1 MRFTLKAR
9 LALAGLSA
17 IGATVVTSNAMAVD
31 CNTLTNPVYVTGSS
45 AVEPFMTALGA
56 ALYSSGTTIVYQRAG
71 SCVGVNA
78 MVKGAPIS
86 GTAKYYPAVDD
97 AGVGVP
103 ADCNLPV
110 NDAGTGGQPV
120 DLGVSDVFPES
131 CPGGAADPAKVGDFW
146 GPNQV
151 MVFVA
156 PEKAN
161 QVKNISAEAAYF
173 VMGQAAGAKMVA
185 PWTDAAKLYIRNA
198 SSGTQT
204 MLAAAIH
211 LDAAS
216 WKGTDSMSAANV
228 EANLKTAQMTDPAF
242 QSVLGIVSTGEA
254 DRDRDFMKVL
264 AFQDFGKSCAYW
276 PDSSLTSFDKKWVR
290 TGEYPI
296 WGPLHMLAAVSSA
309 GGEPTNASVKKVIH
323 YFSGAE
329 TPQGGKNQIVDL
341 EIAQHTIPQCAMKV
355 KRTKELGAYTA
366 YTDPSPCG
374 CYFDAHVPGGSVPA
388 SCKTCTDNSECGDAG
403 TMICSYG
410 YCEAK

>member
-1 MRFTLKAR
+1 MRLTLKAR

-17 IGATVVTSNAMAVD
+17 IGATAVTSNALAVD
-31 CNTLTNPVYVTGSS
+31 CNTLQNPVYVTGSS

-56 ALYSSGTTIVYQRAG
+56 ALYPNISIVYQRAG

-78 MVKGAPIS
+78 MVKNTPIS

-97 AGVGVP
+97 AGLGVP
-103 ADCNLPV
+103 TDCTLPV

-131 CPGGAADPAKVGDFW
+131 CPGGTADPAKVGDFW

-156 PEKAN
+156 PQKAT
-161 QVKNISAEAAYF
+161 QVTNISAEAAYF
-173 VMGQAAGAKMVA
+173 VMGQPAGGKTVA
-185 PWTDAAKLYIRNA
+185 PWTDSAKLYIRNNT
-198 SSGTQT
+198 SGTQT
-204 MLAAAIH
+204 MISAAIH

-216 WKGTDSMSAANV
+216 WHGTDSGSAAMV
-228 EANLKTAQMTDPAF
+228 EANIKTAQMTDPAF

-264 AFQDFGKSCAYW
+264 GFQDSGQKCAYW

-296 WGPLHMLAAVSSA
+296 WGPLHMLAAVASA
-309 GGEPTNASVKKVIH
+309 GAEPTNASVKKIVH
-323 YFSGAE
+323 YFAGSE
-329 TPQGGKNQIVDL
+329 VPPGGKNQIVDL
-341 EIAQHTIPQCAMKV
+341 EISTHTIPQCAMKV
-355 KRTKELGAYTA
+355 KRTKELGPYAA
-366 YTDPSPCG
+366 YTDANPCG
-374 CYFDAHVPGGSVPA
+374 CYFDAHVPGGTVPA
-388 SCKTCTDNSECGDAG
+388 SCKTCMTNDDCGDAG
-403 TMICSYG
+403 NMTCSYG

>member
-1 MRFTLKAR
+1 MRLTLKAR

-17 IGATVVTSNAMAVD
+17 MGATVVTSNAHAVD

-45 AVEPFMTALGA
+45 AVEPFMISLGA
-56 ALYSSGTTIVYQRAG
+56 ALYPAGTTIVYQRAG

-78 MVKGAPIS
+78 MVKGTTIS

-103 ADCNLPV
+103 TDCNLPIA
-110 NDAGTGGQPV
+110 DGGMGGQPV

-131 CPGGAADPAKVGDFW
+131 CPGGAADPTKLGDFW

-151 MVFVA
+151 MVIVS

-161 QVKNISAEAAYF
+161 QSKNISAEAAYF
-173 VMGQAAGAKMVA
+173 VFGQTTKTVA

-204 MLAAAIH
+204 MVAAAIH

-216 WKGTDSMSAANV
+216 WKGTDSGSAAGV

-242 QSVLGIVSTGEA
+242 QSVLGILSTGES
-254 DRDRDFMKVL
+254 DRDRDFLKVL
-264 AFQDFGKSCAYW
+264 AFQDFGKPCAYW

-296 WGPLHMLAAVSSA
+296 WGPLHMLAKVAAA
-309 GGEPTNASVKKVIH
+309 GGEPTNASVKKIIN
-323 YFSGAE
+323 YFAGTE
-329 TPQGGKNQIVDL
+329 VPPGGKNQIIDL
-341 EIAQHTIPQCAMKV
+341 EISAHTVPQCAMKV
-355 KRTKELGAYTA
+355 KRTKELGPYAS
-366 YTDPSPCG
+366 YTDPTPCN
-374 CYFDAHVPGGSVPA
+374 CYFEAKATGTAPA
-388 SCKTCTDNSECGDAG
+388 SCKTCMNTSECGDAG
-403 TMICSYG
+403 NMTCSYG